1 MSEFF
6 SFIYLMLFIVS
17 LLFVPHAPLL
27 QNINFVT
34 SRVRAQSLIEEEELE
49 DEREPVT
56 TEDLDVI

>member
-1 MSEFF
+1 MNFLF
-6 SFIYLMLFIVS
+6 FIYLMLFVS
-17 LLFVPHAPLL
+17 HAPLL

-56 TEDLDVI
+56 TKDLAVI